1 MFLLG
6 ERVVWSA
13 SDLAASTECEYRVA
27 RRLDV
32 KLGRIQPVA
41 EPEDPLQERIAT
53 LGDEHE
59 QRLLRRYVAE
69 GGVAMVDRL
78 TGAHTGERLQDLHA
92 TSIGRFSEGGVV
104 YQPGLFDGEFFG
116 YADFVEPSASGW
128 VVADAKLARSAKPKA
143 MLQVASYADQL
154 ARAGLPVAPQ
164 GALLLGDGRREVVPL
179 HDVLPVFRARRER
192 LRAIIAERLAA
203 GRALDW
209 GDDSHTICG
218 YCPECVDAIAGHDDL
233 LLVAGLRRDQRRKL
247 REAGIRTLHE
257 LAAATDCSAELSATT
272 FATLRTQAV
281 AQVGQLESGIVG
293 FTRADRSA
301 GEPPVTLPAPSAGDI
316 FFDFEGDPLYSEEDP
331 AVAGLEYLW
340 GLRLGNRI
348 AGQGEFVPLWA
359 HDYAQEREAFA
370 EFMRIVAERR
380 EEWPDLHIYHYAPY
394 ETTAL
399 KRLAGRYGMLEA
411 ELDDLLRSKVFV
423 DLYSVVRRAVVVS
436 QPSYSIKKLEPL
448 YMGKELREGDVQK
461 GDVSI
466 AEYHLFRLDR
476 EVGDE
481 ESAATRLKELQEYNA
496 YDCLSTQ
503 RLRDWLLDAAEVP
516 VGAPVG
522 PEGDAAEQPESP
534 LALERVRLIHEL
546 SGRAETVHD
555 PASTHAWRLLSA
567 AVGYHRREDL
577 PFWWDHFSRL
587 NRDVTE
593 WGEDR
598 DVFVVTH
605 AEVISDWATTG
616 RQTNPR
622 RRMRLT
628 GTWGPGSSSA
638 PTVYAAYALPTPPG
652 MQEHD
657 QYAWQTKELRVSV
670 PDPDN
675 PDVLEVEEACQPGK
689 NCDDLPVAL
698 TPTSVPTKTVEQ
710 ALHRY
715 AGAALAGHDDPVDA
729 AWDLLTCQPPR
740 LMGGR
745 ALPPLETGGDAVAVV
760 TRAAL
765 SLDRS
770 YVAIQGPPGSGKS
783 WTAAQVIRNLVE
795 QHHWRVAIVAQ
806 SHAVVEHLLDGIIE
820 HGLDPSLVGKS
831 RRKSH
836 RQPWVEVRDGGPH
849 RADWVAGHRAKNRGC
864 VLGGTAWTFSA
875 ETLADAFDLVVV
887 DEAGQFSLANTVAV
901 STAGR
906 NLLLLGDPQQLP
918 QVSQGHHPEP
928 VNEAALGWLMGEHQ
942 TLPSTFG
949 YFLATSYRMCE
960 QVCTPVSNLSYEGR
974 LASSAPARGLAGIEP
989 GIERIE
995 VAHGGNRTDSP
1006 EEALAVADRVDSLLG
1021 IPWTE
1026 DGTTRP
1032 LGDRDILV
1040 VAPYNAQVALIRQTL
1055 AARGRT
1061 EVRVGTV
1068 DKFQGQQAPVTI
1080 VSLAASSPKEAA
1092 RGMGFLLNRN
1102 RLNVAVSRAK
1112 WLSVIVHSP
1121 EITHYLPHTVPGL
1134 LELGGFLAL
1143 LDSRGGATPAV

>member
-32 KLGRIQPVA
+32 KLGRVRAVA

-69 GGVAMVDRL
+69 GEVAMVDRL
-78 TGAHTGERLQDLHA
+78 TGAHTDERLRDLHA
-92 TSIGRFSEGGVV
+92 ASIGRFSQGGVV
-104 YQPGLFDGEFFG
+104 YQPGFFDGEFFG

-179 HDVLPVFRARRER
+179 HDVMPVFRARRDR
-192 LRAIIAERLAA
+192 LRAMIAERMSAGVALA
-203 GRALDW
+203 W
-209 GDDSHTICG
+209 GDDSHSICG
-218 YCPECVDAIAGHDDL
+218 YCPECVDAIAAHHDL

-247 REAGIRTLHE
+247 REAGIRTLQD
-257 LAAATDCSAELSATT
+257 LAAATECPAALSASAFT
-272 FATLRTQAV
+272 TLRTQAV
-281 AQVGQLESGIVG
+281 AQVGQLESGEVR
-293 FTRADRSA
+293 FTRAERAA
-301 GEPPVTLPAPSAGDI
+301 GEPPVTLPAPSPGDI
-316 FFDFEGDPLYSEEDP
+316 FFDFEGDPLYSENDP

-340 GLRLGNRI
+340 GLRLATDD
-348 AGQGEFVPLWA
+348 AGQERFLPLWA

-370 EFMRIVAERR
+370 EFMRIVADRR
-380 EEWPDLHIYHYAPY
+380 TQWPDLHIYHYAPY

-436 QPSYSIKKLEPL
+436 QTSYSIKRLEPL
-448 YMGKELREGDVQK
+448 YMGDELRVGDVQK

-466 AEYHLFRLDR
+466 AEYHLYRLDR
-476 EVGDE
+476 EIGDV

-522 PEGDAAEQPESP
+522 PEGDGTEQPESP
-534 LALERVRLIHEL
+534 LAFERARLTHEL
-546 SGRAETVHD
+546 SERAETVPD
-555 PASTHAWRLLSA
+555 RCCAHAWRLLSA
-567 AVGYHRREDL
+567 AIGYHRREDL

-587 NRDVTE
+587 NRDLTE

-598 DVFVVTH
+598 DVFVVTR
-605 AEVISDWATTG
+605 AEVISDWATRG

-622 RRMRLT
+622 RRIRLT

-638 PTVYAAYALPTPPG
+638 PAFYAAYALPTPPG

-657 QYAWQTKELRVSV
+657 QYAWQTKELKVSL
-670 PDPDN
+670 PDPDD
-675 PDVLEVEEACQPGK
+675 PDVLEVEETCRPGED
-689 NCDDLPVAL
+689 CDDLPVAL

-715 AGAALAGHDDPVDA
+715 AGAALAGDDEPVDS
-729 AWDLLTCQPPR
+729 AWDLLTCRPPR
-740 LMGGR
+740 LVGGL
-745 ALPPLETGGDAVAVV
+745 ALPPLEAGGDAVAVV

-770 YVAIQGPPGSGKS
+770 YLAIQGPPGSGKS
-783 WTAAQVIRNLVE
+783 WTAAQVIRDLV
-795 QHHWRVAIVAQ
+795 QHHGWRVAVVAQ
-806 SHAVVEHLLDGIIE
+806 SHAVVEHLLDGIVD
-820 HGLDPSLVGKS
+820 HGLEPALVGKS
-831 RRKSH
+831 KRRSH
-836 RQPWVEVRDGGPH
+836 RQPWVEVRDSGPE
-849 RADWVAGHRAKNRGC
+849 RARWVAGHRAEGRGC

-906 NLLLLGDPQQLP
+906 NLLMLGDPQQLP
-918 QVSQGHHPEP
+918 QVSQGQHPEP
-928 VNEAALGWLMGEHQ
+928 VNESALGWLMGEHR
-942 TLPSTFG
+942 TLPEEFG

-960 QVCTPVSNLSYEGR
+960 QVCAPVSNLSYEGR
-974 LASSAPARGLAGIEP
+974 LASSAPARALSGVEP
-989 GIERIE
+989 GITCIE
-995 VAHGGNRTDSP
+995 VAHGGNRTSSV
-1006 EEALAVADRVDSLLG
+1006 EEAVVVADQVDSLLG
-1021 IPWTE
+1021 ASWSE
-1026 DGTTRP
+1026 DEVTRP
-1032 LGDRDILV
+1032 LGERDILV

-1055 AARGRT
+1055 AVRGRT

-1112 WLSVIVHSP
+1112 WRAVLVYSP

-1143 LDSRGGATPAV
+1143 VDCHGDAPDPV